1 MHKLMKCMVWLDIML
16 ILVFSGILVADKE
29 YLSNNIVRL
38 HVVAASDSEKDQN
51 MKLLVRDAV
60 SQYLEEKLSGIN
72 SAQQAKETMQSNLEV
87 IETVANT
94 VLFENGSRDMAK
106 VTLCKEQ
113 FPIRNYD
120 TFSLPS
126 GVYESLRVT
135 IGQGEG
141 KNWWCVVF
149 PSLCI
154 PAASNEVQTEAV
166 SSGFSQNLANT
177 ITGKKEY
184 KLSFFLL
191 DCIGKLENIFYIG

>member
-60 SQYLEEKLSGIN
+60 TQYLEEKLSGIN
-72 SAQQAKETMQSNLEV
+72 SAQQAKEAMQSHLQA
-87 IETVANT
+87 IEAAANT
-94 VLFENGSRDMAK
+94 VLSENGSRDMAK